1 MTCLFRINA
10 ISLHIH
16 TILTIIQF
24 YYKMRYILTISC
36 LLISLWVFAQ
46 PVALPLTTNPVLQE
60 YAKAHPEKAK
70 PQLKSAPA
78 SLTLP
83 FMDDFSYKGPYPETS
98 LWMDNDV
105 FVNNTLGMNPP
116 SIGVATL
123 DGLDAT
129 GLPYGD
135 EEGWADTLTSQII
148 DLSGTTP
155 SDGIILSFF
164 VQPQGFG
171 DAPESIDRL
180 VLEFKKDSSEWVE
193 VRTIAGDFVGDFEY
207 ISQPI
212 SSLYLGGDFQFRFL
226 NFNARTG
233 FVDLWHIDY
242 VKMDKGRLEGSPV
255 FEDVCFT
262 EAPKSYLKELTA
274 MPWAHYWENRFN
286 LVNLNLIPNIRNHN
300 DNSENISNINFKAEE
315 VVSEVTI
322 LTRDMNNATIA
333 PLSESEFDLYPLAE
347 QNTGDLAIGSLSA
360 GLPEAK
366 IITEYYLTAPNQE
379 VISNQENFNLTN
391 DVVTRET
398 TFSNYFSYDDGTA
411 EYNIGL
417 DGAGS
422 QAAVRFI
429 PSIDDQLHAI
439 QIHIPYA
446 ADDVSAGQIFNL
458 KVWEGGDK
466 PQGDPIFSKDFIPQY
481 GEGIVGFYTYDIG
494 DPIPLTAG
502 QSYFIGW
509 EQVTIADSPIPI
521 GMDKNN
527 PDAASN
533 NFFNLGVGWF
543 PFPDNLP
550 GALMIRAVVNGDPF
564 VSNEPALNASE
575 IAEIFPNPANDNLFI
590 NLKSNNYEDYQIG
603 IFNSAGQLIHMSQ
616 LQAAIPVNTLA
627 NGMYFIQIK
636 EHNTNAVYYEK
647 FVKK

>member
-1 MTCLFRINA
+1 
-10 ISLHIH
+10 
-16 TILTIIQF
+16 
-24 YYKMRYILTISC
+24 MRYILIISC
-36 LLISLWVFAQ
+36 LSISLWAFAQ

-78 SLTLP
+78 ALTLP

-116 SIGVATL
+116 SVGVATL
-123 DGLDAT
+123 DGLDAM

-135 EEGWADTLTSQII
+135 DEGWADTLTSQII
-148 DLSGTTP
+148 NLSEADAG
-155 SDGIILSFF
+155 SGVILSFF
-164 VQPQGFG
+164 VQPQGLG

-180 VLEFKKDSSEWVE
+180 VLEFKKDSSDWATVL
-193 VRTIAGDFVGDFEY
+193 TIPGDFVNDFQY
-207 ISQPI
+207 VTQPI
-212 SSLYLGGDFQFRFL
+212 GSLYLGGEFQFRFR

-233 FVDLWHIDY
+233 FVDLWNIDY
-242 VKMDKGRLEGSPV
+242 VKMDAGRLEGSPV

-274 MPWAHYWENRFN
+274 MPWAHYWENRLN

-300 DNSENISNINFKAEE
+300 ENPASISNINFKSEE
-315 VVSEVTI
+315 LTTEVTI
-322 LTRDMNNATIA
+322 LVRNMNNASIA
-333 PLSESEFDLYPLAE
+333 PLSSNNFDLYPSAE
-347 QNTGDLAIGSLSA
+347 QNTGDLAIGNLSSE
-360 GLPEAK
+360 LTQAK
-366 IITEYYLTAPNQE
+366 IITQYYLTDTIQE
-379 VISNQENFNLTN
+379 LIGDQRNFNLTN
-391 DVVTRET
+391 DTVTKET
-398 TFSNYFSYDDGTA
+398 IFANYFAYDDGTA

-422 QAAVRFI
+422 QAAMRFI
-429 PSIDDQLHAI
+429 PNIDDQLHAI

-446 ADDVSAGQIFNL
+446 ADDVSAGQLFRL
-458 KVWEGGDK
+458 KVWEGNDK
-466 PQGDPIFSKDFIPQY
+466 PQNEIFNKEFTPQY
-481 GEGIVGFYTYDIG
+481 GVGIGGFYTYDL
-494 DPIPLTAG
+494 DEPIPLTAG
-502 QSYFIGW
+502 QAYFVGW

-527 PDAASN
+527 PDATGN

-550 GALMIRAVVNGDPF
+550 GALMIRAVVDGNPF
-564 VSNEPALNASE
+564 YTANELVLDATE
-575 IAEIFPNPANDNLFI
+575 IAEIFPNPAHDNLFI
-590 NLKSNNYEDYQIG
+590 NLKSNNYENYQIG

-616 LQAAIPVNTLA
+616 LQPAIPVNTLT

-636 EHNTNAVYYEK
+636 EMNTDVVYYEK
-647 FVKK
+647 FIKQ